1 MSEKVRNW
9 IGHGLVLLVFLVA
22 VWMLLHELKDPD
34 GKQYSAQVILQRLKS
49 ISTGQLLWALALTV
63 FSYVVLFGYDVLA
76 LQSIGR
82 SLPLWRVAIAAF
94 VGHCCSF
101 NFGAILGGSTVRY
114 RLYSLWG
121 LSAVDIVKLLLV
133 LGVTFWVGALALAG
147 AMFWW
152 QPIHIPEKLQEA
164 FAKFHLTFT
173 SVQPLAPILIG
184 IVILYLGLSF
194 FNRRPL
200 RIKGHE
206 LHLPSLRMA
215 ISQLI
220 VASADF
226 VVAASVLYVL
236 LPKSVE
242 ISFAQFLSIY
252 LLAIVGGVATHV
264 PGGVGIL
271 ELVVLSLVTSSQ
283 QAPVEKDALF
293 ASLLAFRVVYYL
305 LPLFPALALLGAAD
319 VLTPQK
325 HKASSPPAS
334 H

>member
-1 MSEKVRNW
+1 VSEKFRNW
-9 IGHGLVLLVFLVA
+9 IGHGVVLLVFLVA

-34 GKQYSAQVILQRLKS
+34 GNPYTVRDILDQLRLIPTS
-49 ISTGQLLWALALTV
+49 RFCLALALMV

-76 LQSIGR
+76 LRSIGR

-101 NFGAILGGSTVRY
+101 NFGAILGGSAVRY

-147 AMFWW
+147 VMFWW
-152 QPIHIPEKLQEA
+152 QPINIPEKLHLP
-164 FAKFHLTFT
+164 FAT
-173 SVQPLAPILIG
+173 VRPLAPILIG
-184 IVILYLGLSF
+184 IVVLYLGLSV

-200 RIKGHE
+200 RFRGHE

-215 ISQLI
+215 LSQLA

-226 VVAASVLYVL
+226 IVAASVLYVL
-236 LPKSVE
+236 LPSSVE
-242 ISFAQFLSIY
+242 ISFLQFLSIY

-264 PGGVGIL
+264 PGGIGIL
-271 ELVVLSLVTSSQ
+271 ELVVLALVTSSQ
-283 QAPVEKDALF
+283 QKPVEKDALF

-305 LPLFPALALLGAAD
+305 IPLFPALVLLAAAD
-319 VLTPQK
+319 VLT
-325 HKASSPPAS
+325 HKPKPESV
-334 H
+334 

>member
-1 MSEKVRNW
+1 MSEKFRNL
-9 IGHGLVLLVFLVA
+9 IGHGVVLLVFLVA

-34 GKQYSAQVILQRLKS
+34 GNQYTIRDILDQLRLIPAS
-49 ISTGQLLWALALTV
+49 HFCLALALMV
-63 FSYVVLFGYDVLA
+63 LSYVVLFGYDVLA
-76 LQSIGR
+76 LRSIGR

-101 NFGAILGGSTVRY
+101 NFGAILGGTTVRY

-147 AMFWW
+147 VMFWW
-152 QPIHIPEKLQEA
+152 QPINIPEQLRHA
-164 FAKFHLTFT
+164 LHLPFT
-173 SVQPLAPILIG
+173 TVRPLAPILII
-184 IVILYLGLSF
+184 IVMLYLGLSV

-200 RIKGHE
+200 RFRGHE
-206 LHLPSLRMA
+206 LYLPSLRMA
-215 ISQLI
+215 LSQLV

-236 LPKSVE
+236 LPSSVE
-242 ISFAQFLSIY
+242 ISFLHFLSIY

-264 PGGVGIL
+264 PGGIGIL
-271 ELVVLSLVTSSQ
+271 ELVVLTLVTSSQ
-283 QAPVEKDALF
+283 QKPVEKDALL

-305 LPLFPALALLGAAD
+305 IPLFPALGLLAAAD
-319 VLTPQK
+319 VLT
-325 HKASSPPAS
+325 HKPKPKSV
-334 H
+334 

>member
-1 MSEKVRNW
+1 MSERSRNW
-9 IGHGLVLLVFLVA
+9 IGHSLVLFVFLAA
-22 VWMLLHELKDPD
+22 VWMLMHELKDPN
-34 GKQYSAQVILQRLKS
+34 GNPYTVRAILDQLRLIPLS
-49 ISTGQLLWALALTV
+49 RFCLALALTV

-147 AMFWW
+147 VMFWW
-152 QPIHIPEKLQEA
+152 QPIHIPEKL
-164 FAKFHLTFT
+164 HLPFT
-173 SVQPLAPILIG
+173 TVQPLAPILIA
-184 IVILYLGLSF
+184 IVVLYLGLSY
-194 FNRRPL
+194 FNRHPL
-200 RIKGHE
+200 RFRGHE
-206 LHLPSLRMA
+206 FHLPSLRMA
-215 ISQLI
+215 LSQLA

-226 VVAASVLYVL
+226 IVAAAVLFVL
-236 LPKSVE
+236 LPSSVE
-242 ISFAQFLSIY
+242 IPFLQFLSIY

-264 PGGVGIL
+264 PGGIGIL
-271 ELVVLSLVTSSQ
+271 ELVILSLMTSAQ
-283 QAPVEKDALF
+283 QKAVEKDALF

-305 LPLFPALALLGAAD
+305 LPLFPALALLGMADIFTHKPAANSE
-319 VLTPQK
+319 VTPANSLLEK
-325 HKASSPPAS
+325 P
-334 H
+334 